1 MPKTIAPYGSWR
13 SPITARWIVADAVG
27 LGAIALAGDDLLWSE
42 ARPSEGG
49 RTALVRRRS
58 DGTVHDLL
66 PAPWSARSRVHEYGG
81 GSFTA
86 SSDTVYFVEDREQRV
101 MTCRL
106 DDATP
111 TPAPL
116 TAPSPRRHADL
127 AVDARRGR
135 LIAVCEDHAAT
146 PEPSSSLVAI
156 PLGGCDAGAT
166 IVSGHD
172 FHASPRLSPDG
183 TQLAW
188 LAWNHPNMPWDE
200 TELWLTDLDDAG
212 MPRDARRIAGGGG
225 ESIFQPEWSPD
236 GVLHFVSDRTGFW
249 NLHRLRST
257 TGAGGTNDA
266 GEALC
271 PRAAEFGMP
280 QWVFGMTTYGFADE
294 HTIVCCFAERGEW
307 RLARLDTR
315 DRRLTPLDVP
325 FVSFSGLVVRGPR
338 AWFVGGSA
346 TAPAALVELEH
357 ATGEHR
363 IVRRS
368 ASLDLDPGY
377 VSPAQAIEFPTG
389 GGRTAFG
396 FYYPP
401 RNADFAAPAGDLP
414 PLRVRS
420 HGGPTSAT
428 DGALKLPIQYW
439 TSRGFAV
446 LDVNYGGSTGYGRAY
461 RERLNGQWGVVDVAD
476 CVAGARF
483 LADRGLADPERLTIS
498 GGSAGGYTTLCALV
512 FHDVFAAGA
521 SHYGIGDLAAL
532 AADTHKFESRYTD
545 ALVAPWPAGEALY
558 RERSPL
564 HHADRL
570 SRPVIFFQGLDDKV
584 VPPNQA
590 EAMVAVLRAKK
601 LPVAYVA
608 FPGEQHGFRKAEN
621 IVRAL
626 EAELDFFG
634 RILGFTPAD
643 AIEPVA
649 IENFSPRQ
657 S

>member
-1 MPKTIAPYGSWR
+1 MPKQIAPYGSWR

-27 LGAIALAGDDLLWSE
+27 LGAIAVAGDDLVWSE
-42 ARPSEGG
+42 SRPGEGG
-49 RTALVRRRS
+49 RTALVRRRP
-58 DGTVHDLL
+58 DGTTLDLL
-66 PAPWSARSRVHEYGG
+66 PRPWSARSRVHEYGG
-81 GSFTA
+81 GAFSA
-86 SSDTVYFVEDREQRV
+86 SRDSVYFVDDREQRV
-101 MTCRL
+101 MACAL
-106 DDATP
+106 DGA
-111 TPAPL
+111 APVAL
-116 TAPSPRRHADL
+116 TAPSARRHADF
-127 AVDARRGR
+127 AIDARRRR
-135 LIAVCEDHAAT
+135 LIAVCEDVAAR
-146 PEPSSSLVAI
+146 PEPANFLVSI
-156 PLGGCDAGAT
+156 PLAGCEQGAT
-166 IVSGHD
+166 LVSGHD
-172 FHASPRLSPDG
+172 FYASPRLSPDG

-188 LAWNHPNMPWDE
+188 LAWRHPNMPWDA
-200 TELWLTDLDDAG
+200 TELWVADLDPAG
-212 MPRDARRIAGGGG
+212 SPRDARCVAGGSG
-225 ESIFQPEWSPD
+225 ESVFQPEWSPG

-249 NLHRLRST
+249 NLYRCDRA
-257 TGAGGTNDA
+257 AGVGSA
-266 GEALC
+266 IEALC
-271 PRAAEFGMP
+271 PRAAEFGLP
-280 QWVFGMTTYGFADE
+280 QWAFGMTTYGFADE
-294 HTIVCCFAERGEW
+294 HRIICCHAERGEW

-315 DRRLTPLDVP
+315 DGSLTPIDVP
-325 FVSFSGLVVRGPR
+325 FIGFSSLVVRGVR

-346 TAPAALVELEH
+346 TEPAALVELDH
-357 ATGEHR
+357 ASGEHR
-363 IVRRS
+363 VLRRS
-368 ASLDLDPGY
+368 ASLELDPGY
-377 VSPAQAIEFPTG
+377 VSTARAIEFPTG
-389 GGRTAFG
+389 SGGTAYG

-401 RNADFAAPAGDLP
+401 RNREFQGPPGELP

-428 DGALKLPIQYW
+428 DGSLKLPIQYW

-476 CVAGARF
+476 CVAGARH
-483 LADRGLADPERLTIS
+483 LAAQGLADTERLTIS

-532 AADTHKFESRYTD
+532 AADTHKFESRYTES
-545 ALVAPWPAGEALY
+545 LVAPWPAGEALY

-570 SRPVIFFQGLDDKV
+570 SRPVIFFQGLDDKA

-590 EAMVAVLRAKK
+590 QAMVAALRAKR

-608 FPGEQHGFRKAEN
+608 FPGEQHGFRKAET

-643 AIEPVA
+643 PIEPVE
-649 IENFSPRQ
+649 IENFPGRRR
-657 S
+657 

>member
-1 MPKTIAPYGSWR
+1 MSQRIAPYGSWR

-27 LGAIALAGDDLLWSE
+27 LGAVAPAGADLVWSE
-42 ARPSEGG
+42 SRPAEGG
-49 RTALVRRRS
+49 RSALVRRRA
-58 DGTVHDLL
+58 DGSVHDLL
-66 PAPWSARSRVHEYGG
+66 PAPWSCRSRVHEYGG

-86 SSDTVYFVEDREQRV
+86 SGDTVYFVEDREQRV
-101 MTCRL
+101 LACRF
-106 DDATP
+106 DGTP
-111 TPAPL
+111 PTAL
-116 TAPSPRRHADL
+116 TAPSLRRHADI
-127 AVDARRGR
+127 AVDARRRR
-135 LIAVCEDHAAT
+135 LIAVCEDYGGA
-146 PEPSSSLVAI
+146 PEPVSMLVAI
-156 PLGGCDAGAT
+156 PTTGCEAGAT
-166 IVSGHD
+166 IVAGHD
-172 FHASPRLSPDG
+172 FHAAPRLSPDG
-183 TQLAW
+183 ARLAW

-200 TELWLTDLDDAG
+200 TELWVADLDAAG
-212 MPRDARRIAGGGG
+212 APRDARRVAGGRG

-249 NLHRLRST
+249 NLYRQA
-257 TGAGGTNDA
+257 GASGDDA
-266 GEALC
+266 AIEALC
-271 PRAAEFGMP
+271 PREAEFGLP
-280 QWVFGMTTYGFADE
+280 QWAFGMTTYGFADSDR
-294 HTIVCCFAERGEW
+294 IVCCYAERGEW
-307 RLARLDTR
+307 RLARLDVA

-325 FVSFSGLVVRGPR
+325 FVSFSSLTVRGTR

-346 TAPAALVELEH
+346 TAPAALVELDHE
-357 ATGEHR
+357 TGEHS

-377 VSPAQAIEFPTG
+377 VSQARAIEFPG
-389 GGRTAFG
+389 SGGRTAYG
-396 FYYPP
+396 FYYAP
-401 RNADFAAPAGDLP
+401 RNRDFAAPPGELP

-446 LDVNYGGSTGYGRAY
+446 LDVNYSGSTGYGRAY
-461 RERLNGQWGVVDVAD
+461 RERLNGRWGIVDVED

-483 LADRGLADPERLTIS
+483 LAEQGLADPQRLTIS

-512 FHDVFAAGA
+512 FHDLFAAGA

-545 ALVAPWPAGEALY
+545 SLVAPWPAGEALY
-558 RERSPL
+558 RARSPL

-634 RILGFTPAD
+634 RILGFRPSD
-643 AIEPVA
+643 AIEPVE
-649 IENFSPRQ
+649 IENFPRQ